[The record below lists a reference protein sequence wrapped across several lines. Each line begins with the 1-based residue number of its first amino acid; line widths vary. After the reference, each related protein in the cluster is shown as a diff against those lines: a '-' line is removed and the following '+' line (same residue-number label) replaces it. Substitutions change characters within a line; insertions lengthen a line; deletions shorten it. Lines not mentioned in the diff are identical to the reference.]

1 MRNELVKFNGIKVNI
16 QNAQYYYDY
25 FIDQAINSLI
35 EFGINLIIYLFVYL
49 TLVIQSIIVY
59 FEEKGQEIAIDYILG
74 ISRIK

>member
-16 QNAQYYYDY
+16 QNTQYYYDY

-35 EFGINLIIYLFVYL
+35 EFRINLIIYLFVYL
-49 TLVIQSIIVY
+49 TLVIQSIIDY
-59 FEEKGQEIAIDYILG
+59 FGEKGQEIAIGYILD